1 MQKERA
7 GIPSNN
13 RRSNVPQRRQI
24 ARQVCVLSKYG
35 MRKLEELFD
44 LPSDDPVQTE
54 QPTIEQTQAYIAEV
68 NTTMDKIDAALPMVK
83 SLEASDQ
90 EMDELAQK
98 ATDSFDNLM
107 DLGYN
112 VDSRFA
118 AEIFAV
124 AGAML
129 GHALTAKTA
138 KLNKKLK
145 MIDLQL
151 KKARLDQTAG
161 DGSIPTHT
169 GQGHVLDRNEIL
181 ERLIGDRRTNSKK
194 E

>member
-1 MQKERA
+1 
-7 GIPSNN
+7 
-13 RRSNVPQRRQI
+13 
-24 ARQVCVLSKYG
+24 

-161 DGSIPTHT
+161 DGSIHTHT